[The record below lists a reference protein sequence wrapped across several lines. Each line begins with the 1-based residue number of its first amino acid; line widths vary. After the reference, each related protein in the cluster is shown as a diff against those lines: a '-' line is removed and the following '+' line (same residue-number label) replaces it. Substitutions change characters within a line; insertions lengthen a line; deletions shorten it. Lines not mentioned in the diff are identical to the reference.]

1 MLANKMDEPAA
12 KKNLAAFKRK
22 TKEKPL
28 ELAAALGEGVPALKT
43 QLFKRFFPGEKLLEI

>member
-1 MLANKMDEPAA
+1 MDEPAA

-28 ELAAALGEGVPALKT
+28 ELSAVLGEGVPELKAK
-43 QLFKRFFPGEKLLEI
+43 LFARFFPGETLLEL